1 MATGRKVAAAA
12 AASGHSSFMRRFA
25 PSIAR
30 VGLSLTL
37 ICLAL
42 NLVLL
47 AAGLL
52 APRSVRAEDRVT
64 VRGNYYR
71 ETSTRVMQPMVHFRK
86 ELPDERFAVEAEYL
100 LDVISSA
107 SIASGSLILG
117 GDKVFNEMRHE
128 TTLAANSKVQDWT
141 SSVFYRYSTETDY
154 TAHNFGFSVSR
165 SFLRETGT
173 LSLSYSTNLA
183 RVYRIT
189 NNIGAR
195 SPWKSHGDTNQL
207 QVHYLALGYS
217 HVLTKTL
224 VGGVSVEGTYSMGPQ
239 DNPYRRARN
248 GAPEIHPW
256 IRRRVAP
263 MLWALWSIPRAKLV
277 VEPRYR
283 FHGDDWGV
291 VAHAA
296 DLRLH
301 FRPVPT
307 LHLRLR
313 YRFYTQTEAKFWRDD
328 GVWDVEYPYRSDDP
342 KMDDFHSHTVGGQIV
357 WELDGIAKFPGLR
370 WLAGAW
376 IQATYNHDFV
386 RCRDLS
392 STCNDRSYRYGTVR
406 TTRYGD
412 ARIGDL
418 SFSIPF

>member
-1 MATGRKVAAAA
+1 MMGRSSCHPRL
-12 AASGHSSFMRRFA
+12 ASFVRLA
-25 PSIAR
+25 
-30 VGLSLTL
+30 LTL
-37 ICLAL
+37 I
-42 NLVLL
+42 VTL
-47 AAGLL
+47 AAL
-52 APRSVRAEDRVT
+52 ATPRTINAEDRIT

-107 SIASGSLILG
+107 SIAAGTLILG
-117 GDKVFNEMRHE
+117 GDKVFTEMRHE
-128 TTLAANSKVQDWT
+128 TTLGINSKVQDWT
-141 SSVFYRYSTETDY
+141 ASAFYRYSTETDY
-154 TAHNFGFSVSR
+154 TAHNFGFGLSR

-183 RVYRIT
+183 RAYRIT

-195 SPWKSHGDTNQL
+195 SPWMSTGDTNQL

-224 VGGVSVEGTYSMGPQ
+224 LGGVSLEGTYSMGPQ

-248 GAPEIHPW
+248 GAPEHHPW
-256 IRRRVAP
+256 TRRRLAP
-263 MLWALWSIPRAKLV
+263 MIWALWSIPRAKMV

-283 FHGDDWGV
+283 FYGDDWGV
-291 VAHAA
+291 LAHAA

-301 FRPVPT
+301 FRPHPT
-307 LHLRLR
+307 VHLRLR
-313 YRFYTQTEAKFWRDD
+313 YRYYTQTEAKFWRDD
-328 GVWDVEYPYRSDDP
+328 GVWADDDPYRSDDP
-342 KMDDFHSHTVGGQIV
+342 KMDDFHSNTVGGEIV
-357 WELDGIAKFPGLR
+357 WELDGIAKFTGLR

-376 IQATYNHDFV
+376 IQATYNHSFV

-392 STCNDRSYRYGTVR
+392 ATCNDKDYAYGTVR

-418 SFSIPF
+418 AFSIAF